1 MKFLQNKTYDSKR
14 QMELMEALDDIK
26 NLNKR
31 HAHIDPQDLLNNL
44 FVEEEESNKFTEEE
58 QQYIQEQFNELRKKK
73 LTELQKI

>member
-73 LTELQKI
+73 LIELQKI